1 MKISQNK
8 NRRIMTIILAIMLAS
23 LLAFSLLP
31 LVSSVIQASQT
42 RNAPGSPLAQPS
54 LSQPAPE
61 IAGYELVLQREP
73 DNINAWRGLL
83 EAHLRQGNLAAA
95 IAPLEKLTQLE
106 PQSLDYGLLLA
117 QTQQYLK
124 NEAVALATYQNLLA
138 SHPLNIQVLKGLVDL
153 QLAQQRPQDAIQQ
166 VQASLA
172 QALEQ
177 KKLNPNNPALNEPST
192 VASLQLLL
200 GEIYGQQNRE
210 SEAIAIYTQAIQENP
225 QDFRPPLAKA
235 LLLQKA
241 NKTTEADALF
251 ATAIRLAP
259 VQYKDEIKKL
269 AVQSVK

>member
-1 MKISQNK
+1 
-8 NRRIMTIILAIMLAS
+8 MTIILAIMLAA
-23 LLAFSLLP
+23 LLTFSLLP

-42 RNAPGSPLAQPS
+42 RNAPNSSFVQPPS
-54 LSQPAPE
+54 SQKALE
-61 IAGYELVLQREP
+61 VAGYELVLQREP

-95 IAPLEKLTQLE
+95 IAPLEQLTQLE

-124 NEAVALATYQNLLA
+124 NDAVALTTYQKLLA
-138 SHPLNIQVLKGLVDL
+138 SHPLNIQVIKGLVDL

-166 VQASLA
+166 VQTSLA
-172 QALEQ
+172 QAFEQ
-177 KKLNPNNPALNEPST
+177 KKLNPNDPALNEPST
-192 VASLQLLL
+192 IASLRLLL

-210 SEAIAIYTQAIQENP
+210 SEAIAIYTQAIQESP

-241 NKTTEADALF
+241 SKTSEADALF
-251 ATAIRLAP
+251 TTAIRLAP

-269 AVQSVK
+269 AVQSSK